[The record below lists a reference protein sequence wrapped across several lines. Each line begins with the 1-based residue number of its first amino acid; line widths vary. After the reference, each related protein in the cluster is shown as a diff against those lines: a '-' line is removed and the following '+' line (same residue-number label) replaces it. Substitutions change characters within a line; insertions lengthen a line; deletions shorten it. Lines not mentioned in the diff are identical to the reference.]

1 MHRSVVSNRVVIIIV
16 TMHRME
22 LFSERTRFLIAD
34 RLALFHVF
42 LWSIMLHSNKG
53 TSRIYVHRYT
63 DCLLKNASNK
73 HTKYAVNQNL
83 EQFDVQV
90 SFRELFIRITVDFV
104 LQSKIKIL
112 TKTRCLYLRWPTF
125 L

>member
-1 MHRSVVSNRVVIIIV
+1 MHG
-16 TMHRME
+16 ME
-22 LFSERTRFLIAD
+22 LFSERMGFLIVD
-34 RLALFHVF
+34 RLALLHFF
-42 LWSIMLHSNKG
+42 LRSIMLHSNKG
-53 TSRIYVHRYT
+53 TRRIYVLRYT

-73 HTKYAVNQNL
+73 HTKYVVNQKL
-83 EQFDVQV
+83 QQFDVQV

-112 TKTRCLYLRWPTF
+112 TKTRCLHVYLRWPIF